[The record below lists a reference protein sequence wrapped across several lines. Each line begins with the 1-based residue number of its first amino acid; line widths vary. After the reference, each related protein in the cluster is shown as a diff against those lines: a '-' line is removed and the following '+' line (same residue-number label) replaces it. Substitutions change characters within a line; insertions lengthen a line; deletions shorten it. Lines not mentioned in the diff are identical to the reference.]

1 MKMHFSELFELR
13 NKLVRPK
20 VTVEMGGVKLE
31 QGKLYG
37 DGASSTG
44 VNLIKHRNS
53 YFDVVQENN
62 SVYKIQTI
70 YD

>member
-1 MKMHFSELFELR
+1 MHFSELFEIK

-20 VTVEMGGVKLE
+20 VTVEMGGVRLDK
-31 QGKLYG
+31 GKSYG

-44 VNLIKHRNS
+44 VDLIKHRNS
-53 YFDVVQENN
+53 HFDVVKENDK
-62 SVYKIQTI
+62 YKIKTI